1 MFYCTSM
8 SHTMLMNLSKKMGGK
23 RKMVKKI
30 MKLLGMS
37 YKDAVALTK
46 GVRRG

>member
-1 MFYCTSM
+1 MFYCTNM
-8 SHTMLMNLSKKMGGK
+8 SHTMLMNISKKLGGK

-30 MKLLGMS
+30 MKLLGVT

-46 GVRRG
+46 GIRK